1 MIANDDLPAII
12 VNPSTPIATFG
23 GRTCC
28 SPTCWRTSPRWSAAR
43 HRAGAFPLADHA
55 ARLCGRSHCADDRA
69 RAVRDRGPAAHSDE
83 RARQASPALAVVLL
97 RHAHIVVAIRTFR
110 LVACDLD
117 LCRLIF
123 AGQLCSLRGLG
134 ERRGLRYGRLR
145 GLRNYGC
152 RHRRRWHGLRCGNF
166 RWRYSLLRQALRII
180 AKPQWRRRADCDVS
194 KHDHAH
200 KYGADDCKIRKEWH

>member
-1 MIANDDLPAII
+1 MGETESGIVCGLPSEDSGSSCRQRVAKERTRLASVHNDDIRGVPFGLIEHLVILSESKQRIRIPTTRNVSTILRQ
-12 VNPSTPIATFG
+12 PSVRSQLEFA
-23 GRTCC
+23 
-28 SPTCWRTSPRWSAAR
+28 
-43 HRAGAFPLADHA
+43 LAE
-55 ARLCGRSHCADDRA
+55 S
-69 RAVRDRGPAAHSDE
+69 
-83 RARQASPALAVVLL
+83 ARQASPALAVVLL

-134 ERRGLRYGRLR
+134 ERRGLRYGRLH

-180 AKPQWRRRADCDVS
+180 AKPPVS
-194 KHDHAH
+194 
-200 KYGADDCKIRKEWH
+200 Y